1 VGAAL
6 EFRILGPLEVRL
18 DGEPVNLGGARQR
31 GVLALLLLNADA
43 AISSDRLIDELWG
56 EDPPRDA
63 GAALQAH
70 ISRLRKLVEPD
81 HGGEPRVIVT
91 TSAGYMVRV
100 GPAELDLLRFEELVA
115 EGRRELDAGE
125 PAAAGEALREALSM
139 WRGRPLANLETE
151 AFAQQ
156 AIRDLDELW
165 LDALEARID
174 ADLQC
179 GRHAELTRELAAV
192 ARRHPLRE
200 RLRAQLMLALYRS
213 GRQAEALESYAE
225 LRRTL
230 VEERGLEPGRELREL
245 QEAILRQDP
254 ALHLS
259 ARTFPAARTAR
270 RRRRL
275 IAGLAGAAAA
285 AAAVAGAVVATR
297 GGDEHPR
304 APTSRGF
311 VAVVS
316 PSSGAI
322 QARVAVGTTPSAI
335 AVGRGEVW
343 VLNADDQTLS
353 RIDPRTH
360 AADTFA
366 TGATPTD
373 LAVGPDAVWVGSG
386 GRVRRVQ
393 APGLVATALA
403 RLDPDTH
410 APRARIALPRAT
422 ATVSDAVADHVAVGA
437 GGVWAIGPDGRVLR
451 IDARTNRVAAA
462 IPGVRARAIAADATS
477 LWALA
482 ADGRVTR
489 IDGRSNAIVSRG
501 RVDASS
507 VASIAAGRGGAWVS
521 APDDGTLWRIV
532 PGRGDR
538 LVMSTIRVTTGTT
551 DLAYGA
557 GALWAVNPLRG
568 TLARVD
574 GTAVRVSAVGGFPR
588 AVAVGAGA
596 VWVATAAPAAQAPPA
611 SPTATGVSALP
622 ASFCQRPF
630 YGGDEPPQRLVVS
643 DLPLQGGLRLS
654 SQQMADAIA
663 FVLRQ
668 HGFRAGRWRVA
679 YQSCDDAVS
688 TTRLPD
694 RAKCAQNA
702 RAYGAA
708 KDVIAV
714 VGPLNSDCALAAIPE
729 LGRAPDPLAMVSPL
743 ASYVG
748 LTRRA
753 AGARPGQLRSLYPA
767 GRRTFLRVFPTDEHQ
782 IAALAVLAKRL
793 GRSRVYVLDD
803 GNDDYGRHV
812 AAQFEGSAR
821 ALGLAVVGRSGWD
834 PARRSQ
840 RAIAERVARERPE
853 AVFVGGQL
861 DTGAAAV
868 VQALRDRLGERL
880 AILAPEGLTP
890 LSALLADAGPGAA
903 GTFVAIPGVIEA
915 DQFGRASARFVHS
928 LSAALGGQRPE
939 PSAVYAAQAM
949 EVVLD
954 AIARSDGTRGSVLDA
969 LFRTR
974 IQNGLVGS
982 VSFDHNGD
990 VQDSPVTILRVEPG
1004 ARSVTDAPD
1013 AGVYGV
1019 MRVPIRA
1026 LR

>member
-6 EFRILGPLEVRL
+6 EFRILGPVEARL
-18 DGEPVNLGGARQR
+18 DGQAVNLGGARQR

-43 AISSDRLIDELWG
+43 AVSSDRLIDELWG

-91 TSAGYMVRV
+91 TSAGYMIRV
-100 GPAELDLLRFEELVA
+100 GPGELDLRRFEQLVD
-115 EGRRELDAGE
+115 EGRRRLDAGDA
-125 PAAAGEALREALSM
+125 AAAGEALREALSL
-139 WRGRPLANLETE
+139 WRGRPLANLEME

-156 AIRDLDELW
+156 PIRDLDELW

-230 VEERGLEPGRELREL
+230 VDERGLEPGRELHEL

-254 ALHLS
+254 ALHLT
-259 ARTFPAARTAR
+259 ARAFPSVRTAR
-270 RRRRL
+270 RRRRW
-275 IAGLAGAAAA
+275 IAGLAGAGAAT
-285 AAAVAGAVVATR
+285 AAAVAVVAGQ
-297 GGDEHPR
+297 GGDEHSR
-304 APTSRGF
+304 APASRGF

-322 QARVAVGTTPSAI
+322 EARVPVGMTPSAI
-335 AVGRGEVW
+335 AVGSRHVW

-353 RIDPRTH
+353 RIDPRTR
-360 AADTFA
+360 ATDTFA

-373 LAVGPDAVWVGSG
+373 LAVAPDAVWVGSG

-410 APRARIALPRAT
+410 APRATIALPRAT
-422 ATVSDAVADHVAVGA
+422 ATVGDAVADHVAVGA
-437 GGVWAIGPDGRVLR
+437 GGVWVIGPDGRVLR
-451 IDARTNRVAAA
+451 IDPQTNRIAAA
-462 IPGVRARAIAADATS
+462 ISGVRARAIAADATS
-477 LWALA
+477 VWALGD
-482 ADGRVTR
+482 DGRVAR
-489 IDGRSNAIVSRG
+489 IDGRSNTIVARG
-501 RVDASS
+501 RVDATA

-521 APDDGTLWRIV
+521 APEDGTLWRIV
-532 PGRGDR
+532 PGSGDR
-538 LVMSTIRVTTGTT
+538 LVMSTIRVATGTT

-557 GALWAVNPLRG
+557 GALWAVDPLGG
-568 TLARVD
+568 TLARID
-574 GTAVRVSAVGGFPR
+574 GTAIRVTAIGGFPR

-596 VWVATAAPAAQAPPA
+596 VWVATAASAAEAPPA
-611 SPTATGVSALP
+611 SPAATGVGALP

-630 YGGDEPPQRLVVS
+630 YGGDQPAQRLVVS

-668 HGFRAGRWRVA
+668 RAFRAGRWRVA
-679 YQSCDDAVS
+679 YQSCDDAVAA
-688 TTRLPD
+688 TRLPD
-694 RAKCAQNA
+694 SGKCAANA

-708 KDVIAV
+708 HDVLAV

-729 LGRAPDPLAMVSPL
+729 LGRAADPLAMVSPL

-748 LTRRA
+748 LTRSA
-753 AGARPGQLRSLYPA
+753 AGTPPRQLRSLYPA

-782 IAALAVLAKRL
+782 IAALALLAKRL
-793 GRSRVYVLDD
+793 GRPRVYVLDD
-803 GNDDYGRHV
+803 GDDEYGRL
-812 AAQFEGSAR
+812 AATQFQRSAR
-821 ALGLAVVGRSGWD
+821 ALGLAVVGRASWD
-834 PARRSQ
+834 QAKRSQ
-840 RAIAERVARERPE
+840 RTIAERVAGARPQ
-853 AVFVGGQL
+853 AVFVGGRL
-861 DTGAAAV
+861 DTGAAAIV
-868 VQALRDRLGERL
+868 KALRDRLGGDL
-880 AILAPEGLTP
+880 AVLAPDGLTP
-890 LSALLADAGPGAA
+890 ISALLADAGPGAG
-903 GTFVAIPGVIEA
+903 GTFVAVPGVIEA
-915 DQFGRASARFVHS
+915 ERFGRASARFARS

-954 AIARSDGTRGSVLDA
+954 AIARSDGTRDSVRKA
-969 LFRTR
+969 LFQTR
-974 IQNGLVGS
+974 IRDGLVGS
-982 VSFDHNGD
+982 VSFDRNGD

-1004 ARSVTDAPD
+1004 ARSVTEVPD
-1013 AGVYGV
+1013 ADVYDV
-1019 MRVPIRA
+1019 IRVPIRA

>member
-18 DGEPVNLGGARQR
+18 DGEAVNLGGARQR

-43 AISSDRLIDELWG
+43 AVSSDRLIDELWG

-70 ISRLRKLVEPD
+70 ISRLRKLLEPE

-91 TSAGYMVRV
+91 TSAGYTIRV
-100 GPAELDLLRFEELVA
+100 GPAELDLLRFEALVA
-115 EGRRELDAGE
+115 AGRRRLDAGE
-125 PAAAGEALREALSM
+125 AAAAAEVLREALAL

-156 AIRDLDELW
+156 PIRDLDELW

-174 ADLQC
+174 ADLQS

-259 ARTFPAARTAR
+259 ARSLPAVRTAR
-270 RRRRL
+270 RRRRW
-275 IAGLAGAAAA
+275 IAGLAGAGAAAA
-285 AAAVAGAVVATR
+285 AAVSVVAQ

-304 APTSRGF
+304 APASRGF

-316 PSSGAI
+316 PSSGTI
-322 QARVAVGTTPSAI
+322 QARVPVGTTPSAI
-335 AVGRGEVW
+335 AVGNGDVW

-353 RIDPRTH
+353 RIDPRTR
-360 AADTFA
+360 ATDTFA

-386 GRVRRVQ
+386 GRVRRAQ

-410 APRARIALPRAT
+410 APRATIALPRAT
-422 ATVSDAVADHVAVGA
+422 ATVSNAVADHVTVGA

-451 IDARTNRVAAA
+451 IDAQTNRIAAA
-462 IPGVRARAIAADATS
+462 ISGVRARAIAADATS

-482 ADGRVTR
+482 DDGRVTR
-489 IDGRSNAIVSRG
+489 IDARSNTIVARG
-501 RVDASS
+501 RVDASA

-521 APDDGTLWRIV
+521 APDDGMLWRIV

-538 LVMSTIRVTTGTT
+538 LVMSTMRVATGTT

-557 GALWAVNPLRG
+557 GALWAVDPLRG
-568 TLARVD
+568 TLARID
-574 GTAVRVSAVGGFPR
+574 GTTVRVTAIGGFPR

-596 VWVATAAPAAQAPPA
+596 VWVATAASTAQAAPA
-611 SPTATGVSALP
+611 SPAASGVGALP

-630 YGGDEPPQRLVVS
+630 YGGDQPPQRLVVS
-643 DLPLQGGLRLS
+643 DLPLQGGLQLS

-688 TTRLPD
+688 ATRLPD
-694 RAKCAQNA
+694 SGKCAENA
-702 RAYGAA
+702 RAYAA
-708 KDVIAV
+708 ARDVVAV
-714 VGPLNSDCALAAIPE
+714 VGPLSSGCALAAIPQ

-748 LTRRA
+748 LTRSA
-753 AGARPGQLRSLYPA
+753 AGTPPGQLRSLYPA
-767 GRRTFLRVFPTDEHQ
+767 GRTFLRVFPTDEHQ
-782 IAALAVLAKRL
+782 IAALALLAKRL
-793 GRSRVYVLDD
+793 GRPRAYVLDD
-803 GNDDYGRHV
+803 GDDEYGRL
-812 AAQFEGSAR
+812 AATQFERSAR
-821 ALGLAVVGRSGWD
+821 ALGLTVVGRTSWD
-834 PARRSQ
+834 PTKRAQ
-840 RAIAERVARERPE
+840 RAIAERVARARPQ

-868 VQALRDRLGERL
+868 VKALRDQLGGRL
-880 AILAPEGLTP
+880 AILGPDGMSP
-890 LSALLADAGPGAA
+890 ISSLLADAGPGAA
-903 GTFVAIPGVIEA
+903 GTFVAIPGVIDA
-915 DQFGRASARFVHS
+915 DRFGRASARFVRS

-954 AIARSDGTRGSVLDA
+954 AIARSDGTRDSVLKA
-969 LFRTR
+969 LFQTR
-974 IQNGLVGS
+974 IRDGLIGS
-982 VSFDHNGD
+982 VSFDPNGD
-990 VQDSPVTILRVEPG
+990 VQDSPVTILRVDPG
-1004 ARSVTDAPD
+1004 ARSVTDMPD
-1013 AGVYGV
+1013 ARVYRE
-1019 MRVPIRA
+1019 MRVPIRV